1 MPLAAT
7 GPAWMFCPADRP
19 ERFEKAAAA
28 ADIVILD
35 LEDAV
40 SPDAKRDAR
49 QEIANALEQRDA
61 YAWRE
66 LIVRVNG
73 LDTPW
78 GHSDLSAMAR
88 AGADAILLPKVEG
101 SDTVRRAL
109 HVLDLA
115 GAPAALGIWCM
126 IETPRGV
133 LRVEEIADTERVQC
147 LVMGT
152 SDLTKDL
159 HAHHTKNRLP
169 MLGSLET
176 CLLAARAARSI
187 SRAGQNGTVQVILA
201 GSEEQIELGERP
213 PALGRTVHDQFALVH
228 HLTVVHHDVLV
239 LGNQELVDR
248 AVRLGD
254 HKTLLAL
261 GILAEGDGTGHLR
274 QHAGILRC
282 ACLKQLSHAWQ
293 TAGNV
298 AGLCRLLRNTRKH
311 VAHGNLLTV
320 LDGNERTHLERDGYR
335 VLGTRDTN
343 LLAGLSQQF
352 DLRTHAL

>member
-1 MPLAAT
+1 MTVPVRARRSALYMPGSNARALEKARSL
-7 GPAWMFCPADRP
+7 PAD
-19 ERFEKAAAA
+19 AL
-28 ADIVILD
+28 ILD

-49 QEIANALEQRDA
+49 QEIANALDQRDA

-159 HAHHTKNRLP
+159 HAHHTRNRLP
-169 MLGSLET
+169 MLASLET
-176 CLLAARAARSI
+176 CLLAARAARISI
-187 SRAGQNGTVQVILA
+187 LDGVHLDLADEAGFVESCRQGREFGFDGRTLIHPK
-201 GSEEQIELGERP
+201 QIEAANEAFGPSAGEVAWARRIID
-213 PALGRTVHDQFALVH
+213 AYDAARAAGKGVVVVDGKLVENLH
-228 HLTVVHHDVLV
+228 VL
-239 LGNQELVDR
+239 EARRLV
-248 AVRLGD
+248 A
-254 HKTLLAL
+254 
-261 GILAEGDGTGHLR
+261 LAESIEAR
-274 QHAGILRC
+274 
-282 ACLKQLSHAWQ
+282 
-293 TAGNV
+293 V
-298 AGLCRLLRNTRKH
+298 A
-311 VAHGNLLTV
+311 
-320 LDGNERTHLERDGYR
+320 
-335 VLGTRDTN
+335 
-343 LLAGLSQQF
+343 
-352 DLRTHAL
+352 